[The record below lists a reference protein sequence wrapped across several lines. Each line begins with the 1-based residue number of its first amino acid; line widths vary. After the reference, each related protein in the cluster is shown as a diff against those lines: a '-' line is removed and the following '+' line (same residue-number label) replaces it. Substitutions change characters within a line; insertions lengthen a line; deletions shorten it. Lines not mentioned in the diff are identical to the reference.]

1 MATINIS
8 ISALSSKPS
17 YEHTSKAEKLLDM
30 LLSLLKEKGCVFTFF
45 VGGYTGLMK
54 SAVDHILNVAPSSTI
69 VAITPIE
76 YENLHTPENLVI
88 VKTGM
93 SFQNRN
99 PILVRSGDF
108 LLALG
113 GGSGTI
119 MEIYNA
125 IALGKEVVLLTN
137 TGSPSD
143 HFQRTFPDG
152 KPDPFREGRI
162 IYCDPDNDMCEQAL
176 KRLVK
181 TYCRTTQ

>member
-8 ISALSSKPS
+8 ISALSSEPS
-17 YEHTSKAEKLLDM
+17 YEHVKKAEELLDI
-30 LLSLLKEKGCVFTFF
+30 LLSLLEERECTPAFF
-45 VGGYTGLMK
+45 IGGYTGLMK
-54 SAVDHILNVAPSSTI
+54 KAVDYILKSSPDSTI

-76 YENLHTPENLVI
+76 YEDLHTPEKLVI

-125 IALGKEVVLLTN
+125 IALGKDVVLLTK

-143 HFQRTFPDG
+143 HFQKTFPDG
-152 KPDPFREGRI
+152 KPDPFRDGRI
-162 IYCDPDNDMCEQAL
+162 FYCDLDNGMCRKTL
-176 KRLVK
+176 TRIVT
-181 TYCRTTQ
+181 TYCRTT